1 MSIVE
6 RLGGFSCCKGTIF
19 IDNANFLAR
28 KITQCLRHS
37 LYYVDEVKPATLPID
52 TLMARVQA
60 TMPLTGYYLWLR
72 RLKNRRTRPTR
83 E

>member
-1 MSIVE
+1 MWMY
-6 RLGGFSCCKGTIF
+6 
-19 IDNANFLAR
+19 
-28 KITQCLRHS
+28 S
-37 LYYVDEVKPATLPID
+37 LYYVDEVKPATLPVD

-60 TMPLTGYYLWLR
+60 PLPLTGYYLWLR